1 MLRTFI
7 SKNLFLLN
15 NLKQIKLFAIDIDGT
30 LTENGGGM
38 IHLPAIESLR
48 YLERLG
54 YKIIYVSGRSSVEAY
69 ILAVF
74 GGTTKIAVGENGGV
88 VTLSPQEHILLAD
101 KEKCIKGYE
110 ILKKE
115 IEFIKIKPVFHR
127 LTEIVLS
134 RTFDIA
140 KGQKILNEHNMD
152 LNLTDSRYAFH
163 INERGVDKATGL
175 KKVLDILNVAPGETV
190 AIGDSQTDIPLF
202 DLCGYSIALNHSE
215 PYVKARAKYVVPGKE
230 GEGLIDAIEYIALN
244 YFGERTSF
252 DISAPN

>member
-1 MLRTFI
+1 MNSYVLGTFI

-101 KEKCIKGYE
+101 KEKCMKGYE
-110 ILKKE
+110 NLK
-115 IEFIKIKPVFHR
+115 
-127 LTEIVLS
+127 
-134 RTFDIA
+134 
-140 KGQKILNEHNMD
+140 
-152 LNLTDSRYAFH
+152 
-163 INERGVDKATGL
+163 ERNRIHK
-175 KKVLDILNVAPGETV
+175 N
-190 AIGDSQTDIPLF
+190 
-202 DLCGYSIALNHSE
+202 
-215 PYVKARAKYVVPGKE
+215 
-230 GEGLIDAIEYIALN
+230 
-244 YFGERTSF
+244 
-252 DISAPN
+252 